1 MEFGKVPQ
9 SELSRIDF
17 RIPADDPRNKASLA
31 GKPASEMRIG
41 IGAPAWGAKEWVGKI
56 YPRGTAPGEFLREYA
71 QQFSSIEL
79 NTTHYRIP
87 DIETVDRWKK
97 QTPEGFRF
105 CPKFPQEISHHFPMM
120 SKEPQVREFVRNV
133 MRLESRLGL
142 SFLQMPP
149 HFEPEN
155 LPDLDRLLRFLP
167 KRFPLAVEVRH
178 PAFFQANALTEK
190 YFETLRLRGA
200 AAVITD
206 VAGRRDVL
214 HASLPVPRVMLRL
227 ILNDLD
233 ATDEKRIE
241 DWSERISQWKREGLE
256 QIELFIHHPSDVN
269 VPDSIA
275 RMIDL
280 LNNKN
285 GLELPKWKPRN
296 EGEQLGWF

>member
-1 MEFGKVPQ
+1 MEFGKVTQ

-17 RIPADDPRNKASLA
+17 RIPEDDPRNQGSLP
-31 GKPASEMRIG
+31 GGPTSEMRIG

-56 YPRGTAPGEFLREYA
+56 YPRGTSPGEFLKEYA
-71 QQFSSIEL
+71 QQFTSIEL

-87 DIETVDRWKK
+87 DVATVERWKA
-97 QTPEGFRF
+97 QAAEGFRF

-120 SKEPQVREFVRNV
+120 SKEPQIREFVRNV

-155 LPDLDRLLRFLP
+155 LPDLDRLLKFLP
-167 KRFPLAVEVRH
+167 KHFPVAIEVRH
-178 PAFFQANALTEK
+178 PAFFQKNQLTEK
-190 YFETLRLRGA
+190 YFEMLRNRGA

-214 HASLPVPRVMLRL
+214 HTSLPVPRVMLRL
-227 ILNDLD
+227 VLNDLD

-269 VPDSIA
+269 VPDSISK
-275 RMIDL
+275 MIDL
-280 LNNKN
+280 LNHKN